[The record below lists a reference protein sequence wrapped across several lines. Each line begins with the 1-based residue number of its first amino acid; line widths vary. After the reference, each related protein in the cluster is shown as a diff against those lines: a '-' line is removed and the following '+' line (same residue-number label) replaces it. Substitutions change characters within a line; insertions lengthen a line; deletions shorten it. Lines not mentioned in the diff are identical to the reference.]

1 MSVTTSK
8 IPAAFILITI
18 TLGVYLLTLSPT
30 VYLGDSG
37 ELSAAA
43 FCLGVPHGSGYPLYV
58 LLGKGFCLLPFGDV
72 GFRMNLMSA
81 VFGVLAVGLVYSLI
95 WRMTGSKVGAWVG
108 GGVLAFIPVFWWQ
121 AMAAEVYTLHVF
133 FVALMMLVVVALG
146 GEAGVCVFG
155 GVFVGD
161 GVEFWESPA
170 DGDAGAWGV
179 LFDFVWGSEGA
190 FGWEAVFGVVVVF
203 GVASFGVP
211 VLADSDVGW
220 GGDALGGSGQ
230 LGSVLG
236 ACEWE
241 VSPGR
246 VCF

>member
-1 MSVTTSK
+1 MGFTTSK

-18 TLGVYLLTLSPT
+18 SLTVYLLTLSPT

-58 LLGKGFCLLPFGDV
+58 LLGKGFCLIPFGNV

-81 VFGVLAVGLVYSLI
+81 VFGVMTVGVVYSLI
-95 WRMTGSKVGAWVG
+95 WRMSGSKVGAWVG

-121 AMAAEVYTLHVF
+121 TVAAEVYHAACF
-133 FVALMMLVVVALG
+133 FCGADVEGVVGVG
-146 GEAGVCVFG
+146 GEAGVLYSGDFCVC
-155 GVFVGD
+155 D

-179 LFDFVWGSEGA
+179 LFDFVG
-190 FGWEAVFGVVVVF
+190 
-203 GVASFGVP
+203 
-211 VLADSDVGW
+211 
-220 GGDALGGSGQ
+220 
-230 LGSVLG
+230 
-236 ACEWE
+236 
-241 VSPGR
+241 
-246 VCF
+246 

>member
-1 MSVTTSK
+1 M
-8 IPAAFILITI
+8 
-18 TLGVYLLTLSPT
+18 VYLLTLSPT

-81 VFGVLAVGLVYSLI
+81 VFGVMAVGVVYSLI
-95 WRMTGSKVGAWVG
+95 WRMIGIEG
-108 GGVLAFIPVFWWQ
+108 GGVGWRRGVGVYSCVLVAGDGGGGVH
-121 AMAAEVYTLHVF
+121 AACF
-133 FVALMMLVVVALG
+133 FCGVDVVVVVALG
-146 GEAGVCVFG
+146 GDAGVCVFG

-190 FGWEAVFGVVVVF
+190 VGWEAVFGVVVVF
-203 GVASFGVP
+203 CVASFGVP
-211 VLADSDVGW
+211 VFADSDVGW

-241 VSPGR
+241 VSSER
-246 VCF
+246 VCV